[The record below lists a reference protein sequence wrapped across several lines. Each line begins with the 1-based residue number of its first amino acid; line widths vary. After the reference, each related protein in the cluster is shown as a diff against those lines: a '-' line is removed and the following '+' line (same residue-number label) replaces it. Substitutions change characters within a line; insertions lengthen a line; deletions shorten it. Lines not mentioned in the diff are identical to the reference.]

1 MRAPAG
7 RSRMIYISEMEI
19 YLIMNQNSSAPRLIL
34 ASGSPRRREL
44 LAKMGYTFEICV
56 PDVDEH
62 AVGHVRDIVAALSQR
77 KARAAAEHYC
87 EGTVIASDTLVSYQG
102 APLGKPED
110 AADAFRMLKMLS
122 GNTHE
127 VFTGVTLLDA
137 ASGRALT
144 RVVRTGVTFRPLTDV
159 EIDAYIAT
167 GEPMDK
173 AGAYGIQGGAGKFVV
188 QLDGS
193 FENVMG
199 FPVDDIQD
207 MLSNFSNEAQQEA
220 T

>member
-1 MRAPAG
+1 MKQSNAA
-7 RSRMIYISEMEI
+7 
-19 YLIMNQNSSAPRLIL
+19 LRLIL

-44 LAKMGYTFEICV
+44 LAKMGYDFEICV

-62 AVGHVRDIVAALSQR
+62 VSGHARDIVAILSQR
-77 KARAAAEHYC
+77 KARAAAAHYT

-102 APLGKPED
+102 TPLGKPENEAD
-110 AADAFRMLKMLS
+110 AARMLKMLS

-137 ASGRALT
+137 ASGRRMT
-144 RVVRTGVTFRPLTDV
+144 RVVRTGVTFRSLSDA
-159 EIDAYIAT
+159 EIAAYIAT

-173 AGAYGIQGGAGKFVV
+173 AGAYGIQGGAGRFVV
-188 QLDGS
+188 KLDGS

-199 FPVDDIQD
+199 FPVDDIRD
-207 MLSNFSNEAQQEA
+207 MLTTFTDETQREA